1 MDTSG
6 LEQIGKFG
14 TLSLLKTMS
23 PKQLSLAGGADT
35 VITSFGI
42 DTEELTF
49 GRDPKC
55 SVRLYYP
62 DVALLHCKMMF
73 QDRKAFLAVHGETGA
88 IVDRCEVF
96 PKSDAS
102 PTIVPISNN
111 SEFQIHGK
119 RFRFT
124 YPPKEM
130 RAELFAAPSPVT
142 NRKLRLSMIQ
152 SAQVFSPRPSNDP
165 RENLRILQSPLK
177 NQFRSPSKPSALSRA
192 PFTPLKQSSPTPQRG
207 QPSHAEDDDN
217 DNDKDEEE
225 DEIVLV
231 DGNHPRVVQEDR
243 DLVILEDVAEE
254 ELGPPSPVRMRQ
266 TIPEGTFKYVPWSE
280 ELEDNLACGIPVDL
294 STNEWKDKKVVLF
307 SVPGAFTPTCHTKH
321 LPPYLEKY
329 DEFKSKGVDVI
340 AVLAANDPFVMSG
353 WARFEGLKDKI
364 LALSDT
370 NAEWSKKLGLTKDLS
385 AHGLG
390 LRTNRY
396 ALILENNVVKY
407 IGVETGPGVS
417 VSGADAVLAHL

>member
-231 DGNHPRVVQEDR
+231 DGNHPRVVQEKDR
-243 DLVILEDVAEE
+243 K
-254 ELGPPSPVRMRQ
+254 S
-266 TIPEGTFKYVPWSE
+266 
-280 ELEDNLACGIPVDL
+280 
-294 STNEWKDKKVVLF
+294 VV
-307 SVPGAFTPTCHTKH
+307 
-321 LPPYLEKY
+321 
-329 DEFKSKGVDVI
+329 
-340 AVLAANDPFVMSG
+340 
-353 WARFEGLKDKI
+353 
-364 LALSDT
+364 
-370 NAEWSKKLGLTKDLS
+370 
-385 AHGLG
+385 
-390 LRTNRY
+390 
-396 ALILENNVVKY
+396 
-407 IGVETGPGVS
+407 
-417 VSGADAVLAHL
+417 